1 MATDAQHDRENRA
14 ALRAAR
20 RQERTL
26 DSALERVER
35 ELLRLRARKTIVR
48 PDQVLKLV
56 TLWQEGVRPQFQL
69 AEHALA
75 DFVSIVNY

>member
-26 DSALERVER
+26 DTALERVER

-56 TLWQEGVRPQFQL
+56 ALWDSGVRPQFQL
-69 AEHALA
+69 CEHAMA
-75 DFVSIVNY
+75 DFVSTVNY

>member
-14 ALRAAR
+14 ALRVAR
-20 RQERTL
+20 RYQRSL

-56 TLWQEGVRPQFQL
+56 QLWDQGVRPQFQTT
-69 AEHALA
+69 EHAMA
-75 DFVSIVNY
+75 DFVSTVNY